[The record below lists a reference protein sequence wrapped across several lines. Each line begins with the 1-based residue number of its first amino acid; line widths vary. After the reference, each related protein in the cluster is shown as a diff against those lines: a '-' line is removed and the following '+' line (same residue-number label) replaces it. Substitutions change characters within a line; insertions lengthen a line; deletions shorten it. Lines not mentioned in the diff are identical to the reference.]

1 LWVADRA
8 AGASPFAFYRGALF
22 PAWAGRLLSA
32 SDKMVGASNR
42 SGPGIVTVGPDGAIY
57 YGTARAV
64 GRLVPDRGP

>member
-42 SGPGIVTVGPDGAIY
+42 SGPGIVAVGPDGAIY
-57 YGTARAV
+57 
-64 GRLVPDRGP
+64 